1 MPYKK
6 GRDFRLNYIETMVE
20 SEVKFKGR
28 IVTVRSD
35 KARLHNGKIVSRE
48 VVEHPGGVGIVPVDK
63 DGNVIMV
70 KQYRYPIGKT
80 IIEIPA
86 GKLEYG
92 EDPFECAV
100 RELKEET
107 GCKAEKLVSLGEMLP
122 SPGYCKET
130 LYTYLALNLIEGDMR
145 LDEDEFLDVERIP
158 LEKLVDMVMSG
169 EITDGKTIVGIL
181 KADKYLKDN
190 K

>member
-1 MPYKK
+1 M
-6 GRDFRLNYIETMVE
+6 NYVETQVE

-28 IVTVRSD
+28 IVTIRSD

-63 DGNVIMV
+63 DGNVLMV
-70 KQYRYPIGKT
+70 SQYRYPIEKT
-80 IIEIPA
+80 IMEIPA

-92 EDPFECAV
+92 EDPLECAV

-107 GCKAEKLVSLGEMLP
+107 GCTAGKFISLGEMLP

-130 LYTYLALNLIEGDMR
+130 LYAYLALDLKEGEMR
-145 LDEDEFLDVERIP
+145 LDEDEFLDVERVP
-158 LEKLVDMVMSG
+158 LKKLVDMVMSG
-169 EITDGKTIVGIL
+169 EITDAKTVVGLL
-181 KADKYLKDN
+181 KADKYLNSEK
-190 K
+190 